1 MKRELEEADKTG
13 ADKTVIYDKYG
24 KISKRNRDKAIA
36 EIESGGSFDAIGAWA
51 DLNGGVEVA
60 DSLKWIALF
69 DDLSSEDRSQL
80 VNFVKVENAESAKA
94 IYDSLSVTAKVA
106 LYTKD
111 AADNMG
117 VGGAIPS
124 SGVSVVGIKGSG
136 NKGNK
141 QPYQSNQGAV
151 GNMSEFLKQPGLGSQ
166 AKTNSQKTSKVY
178 QGQSV
183 YQASND
189 VGQNIKK
196 GDQFYLDGQHKNHLE
211 VFDKRGNF
219 KAVLNLDGSVNQA
232 KTDAAMGRKLK

>member
-124 SGVSVVGIKGSG
+124 SGVSVVGIKEVVI
-136 NKGNK
+136 K
-141 QPYQSNQGAV
+141 
-151 GNMSEFLKQPGLGSQ
+151 EI
-166 AKTNSQKTSKVY
+166 NSHISLTKV
-178 QGQSV
+178 
-183 YQASND
+183 
-189 VGQNIKK
+189 
-196 GDQFYLDGQHKNHLE
+196 LLE
-211 VFDKRGNF
+211 I
-219 KAVLNLDGSVNQA
+219 
-232 KTDAAMGRKLK
+232 